1 MSGVAIFLIR
11 AITSVLVALLIAF
24 FFFQKKS
31 ILLVIGLALALLGL
45 SYIFEYARKRNAKD
59 G

>member
-11 AITSVLVALLIAF
+11 AITSVLVALLISF
-24 FFFQKKS
+24 FFFRKKS

-45 SYIFEYARKRNAKD
+45 AYIFEYARKRNLKD